1 MGIAQFFY
9 CARLVYTIKSV
20 TFLRGNSVHIVID
33 FSEIVYNQ
41 NNENNNKYIEREERT
56 SSLDDYINNKICLCI
71 CCWRMI
77 IADHLQQSYSKFIP
91 FKYFPNLISRQ
102 CSSKCCSFIILPKSL
117 KPYTKCW
124 KHIFFPQYLEGKKSD
139 GTLGLLK
146 TSPLRYRQRISPT
159 LNVTICWI
167 VDKYVLPFIPN
178 PGCKITNG
186 RGSSQQHTK

>member
-71 CCWRMI
+71 CC
-77 IADHLQQSYSKFIP
+77 
-91 FKYFPNLISRQ
+91 
-102 CSSKCCSFIILPKSL
+102 
-117 KPYTKCW
+117 
-124 KHIFFPQYLEGKKSD
+124 
-139 GTLGLLK
+139 
-146 TSPLRYRQRISPT
+146 
-159 LNVTICWI
+159 
-167 VDKYVLPFIPN
+167 
-178 PGCKITNG
+178 
-186 RGSSQQHTK
+186 